1 MLIESAIVPP
11 TMKKTFLLL
20 LLLIGF
26 TTQAFNIKTKSP
38 VTSLI
43 SQVIGLSEK
52 FSISKEA
59 IQFAIGGYEKLKKSG
74 QLINLR
80 YLTIADFSKPSSE
93 KRLFIIDM
101 EKMELVTQTL
111 VAHGRN
117 SGTLFAKVFS
127 NRNESYQSSLG
138 FYITGDIYKGKHGMS
153 LQLSGIESGINDNA
167 KQRAI
172 VMHGADYVTEQFIKK
187 QGYIGRS
194 LGCPAVPQS
203 EVKEIIQTI
212 KGASLLYIYAPDNRY
227 VKKSKLINDPSL
239 LG

>member
-1 MLIESAIVPP
+1 
-11 TMKKTFLLL
+11 MKKTFLLL

-26 TTQAFNIKTKSP
+26 TTQAFNKKTTSP
-38 VTSLI
+38 ITSLMLKV
-43 SQVIGLSEK
+43 SWLSEK
-52 FSISKEA
+52 FSINKEA
-59 IQFAIGGYEKLKKSG
+59 IQYAIGGYEKLKKSG

-101 EKMELVTQTL
+101 EKMELVIQTL

-117 SGTLFAKVFS
+117 SGTLFAKAFS

-172 VMHGADYVTEQFIKK
+172 VMHGADYVTEQLIKK

-212 KGASLLYIYAPDNRY
+212 KGASLLYIYAPDNLY
-227 VKKSKLINDPSL
+227 AKKSKLLINPSFVSS
-239 LG
+239 

>member
-93 KRLFIIDM
+93 KRLFIID
-101 EKMELVTQTL
+101 
-111 VAHGRN
+111 
-117 SGTLFAKVFS
+117 LF
-127 NRNESYQSSLG
+127 
-138 FYITGDIYKGKHGMS
+138 
-153 LQLSGIESGINDNA
+153 
-167 KQRAI
+167 I
-172 VMHGADYVTEQFIKK
+172 VKNGNI
-187 QGYIGRS
+187 
-194 LGCPAVPQS
+194 
-203 EVKEIIQTI
+203 
-212 KGASLLYIYAPDNRY
+212 
-227 VKKSKLINDPSL
+227 
-239 LG
+239 

>member
-1 MLIESAIVPP
+1 L
-11 TMKKTFLLL
+11 
-20 LLLIGF
+20 
-26 TTQAFNIKTKSP
+26 
-38 VTSLI
+38 
-43 SQVIGLSEK
+43 
-52 FSISKEA
+52 
-59 IQFAIGGYEKLKKSG
+59 
-74 QLINLR
+74 
-80 YLTIADFSKPSSE
+80 
-93 KRLFIIDM
+93 
-101 EKMELVTQTL
+101 
-111 VAHGRN
+111 
-117 SGTLFAKVFS
+117 
-127 NRNESYQSSLG
+127 
-138 FYITGDIYKGKHGMS
+138 S

>member
-1 MLIESAIVPP
+1 
-11 TMKKTFLLL
+11 MKKIFLLL
-20 LLLIGF
+20 FTIGIS
-26 TTQAFNIKTKSP
+26 TQAFNKNAFNPINSLVTKIEMLA
-38 VTSLI
+38 T
-43 SQVIGLSEK
+43 K
-52 FSISKEA
+52 FSINKYA
-59 IQFAIGGYEKLKKSG
+59 ILQAFNAYEKLKIGG
-74 QLINLR
+74 QILNQR

-101 EKMELVTQTL
+101 NKMELVLQTL

-117 SGTLFAKVFS
+117 SGTLFAKSFS
-127 NRNESYQSSLG
+127 NKNESYQSSLG
-138 FYITGDIYKGKHGMS
+138 FYLTGNIYKGKHGMS

-172 VMHGADYVTEQFIKK
+172 VIHGANYVNNSLIKK

-194 LGCPAVPQS
+194 LGCPAVPQN

-227 VKKSKLINDPSL
+227 SKKSKLINNLAL
-239 LG
+239 LS